1 MRILYLIPGALSKG
15 PKGPGVL
22 LERQQQLQERAGVE
36 FEWKVRE
43 VPDGPCTIESIADEE
58 ACIPGTLRA
67 AHQAERDGFN
77 AVVLGCFADPG
88 LERARSILRIP
99 VVGAAESALH
109 LACAIGASYAIL
121 TVSDEVVP
129 LIQKAVAGAGLE
141 RRMASIRTI
150 GSSVLG
156 VSDARE
162 TVVER
167 LIHAG
172 EMALSADG
180 ADTLVLGCMSLAFLD
195 LSTTL
200 EEQLQVPVVCPLAAA
215 MESARR
221 MLRARFRGA
230 LLTDAMSRMH
240 AAVD

>member
-22 LERQQQLQERAGVE
+22 LERQQHLQQRGGVD

-43 VPDGPCTIESIADEE
+43 VPDGPCTIESIADEQ
-58 ACIPGTLRA
+58 ACIPGALRV
-67 AHQAERDGFN
+67 AHQAERDGFH

-88 LERARSILRIP
+88 LERARSTLRIP

-109 LACAIGASYAIL
+109 LACAMGTSYAIL

-129 LIQKAVAGAGLE
+129 LIQKAVVGARLE
-141 RRMASIRTI
+141 SRMAGIRTI

-156 VSDARE
+156 VSDSRE
-162 TVVER
+162 AILQR

-200 EEQLQVPVVCPLAAA
+200 EEQLHVPVVCPLAAA
-215 MESARR
+215 MESAQRI
-221 MLRARFRGA
+221 LRARFRGA
-230 LLTDAMSRMH
+230 LMVDAMSRMH